1 MRVGVLW
8 IAGTVNWKTA
18 IARNLFECEMI
29 TGRPDQCSKSGDKQN
44 YIGKEKGRAGGDAQ
58 PLIPNAAMG
67 GGGAAF
73 NLLDLGG
80 GVIQREVNY
89 FNATRTTIDNIA

>member
-1 MRVGVLW
+1 
-8 IAGTVNWKTA
+8 
-18 IARNLFECEMI
+18 MI
-29 TGRPDQCSKSGDKQN
+29 YPE
-44 YIGKEKGRAGGDAQ
+44 KEKGRAGGDAQ

-80 GVIQREVNY
+80 GVIQQDLKY
-89 FNATRTTIDNIA
+89 FNATSTTIDNYA

>member
-1 MRVGVLW
+1 
-8 IAGTVNWKTA
+8 
-18 IARNLFECEMI
+18 
-29 TGRPDQCSKSGDKQN
+29 
-44 YIGKEKGRAGGDAQ
+44 
-58 PLIPNAAMG
+58 MG

>member
-1 MRVGVLW
+1 
-8 IAGTVNWKTA
+8 
-18 IARNLFECEMI
+18 MI
-29 TGRPDQCSKSGDKQN
+29 YPE
-44 YIGKEKGRAGGDAQ
+44 KEKGRAGGDAQ

-80 GVIQREVNY
+80 GVIQQGLKY
-89 FNATRTTIDNIA
+89 FNTTSTTIDNYA

>member
-1 MRVGVLW
+1 
-8 IAGTVNWKTA
+8 
-18 IARNLFECEMI
+18 MI
-29 TGRPDQCSKSGDKQN
+29 YPE
-44 YIGKEKGRAGGDAQ
+44 KEKGRAGGDAQ

-80 GVIQREVNY
+80 GVIQQGVKY
-89 FNATRTTIDNIA
+89 FNATPTTIDNYA

>member
-1 MRVGVLW
+1 M
-8 IAGTVNWKTA
+8 IEIDNQNKKPAKQKTGKT
-18 IARNLFECEMI
+18 NK
-29 TGRPDQCSKSGDKQN
+29 TT
-44 YIGKEKGRAGGDAQ
+44 GKEKGRAGGDAQ

-80 GVIQREVNY
+80 GVIQREVKY
-89 FNATRTTIDNIA
+89 FNAPRTTIDNIA

>member
-1 MRVGVLW
+1 
-8 IAGTVNWKTA
+8 
-18 IARNLFECEMI
+18 
-29 TGRPDQCSKSGDKQN
+29 
-44 YIGKEKGRAGGDAQ
+44 
-58 PLIPNAAMG
+58 LIPNAAMG

-80 GVIQREVNY
+80 GVIQQEVNY

>member
-1 MRVGVLW
+1 
-8 IAGTVNWKTA
+8 
-18 IARNLFECEMI
+18 MI
-29 TGRPDQCSKSGDKQN
+29 YPE
-44 YIGKEKGRAGGDAQ
+44 KEKGRAGGDAQ

-80 GVIQREVNY
+80 GVIQQGVKY
-89 FNATRTTIDNIA
+89 FNATSTTIDNYA